1 MTSRPAE
8 MYNLDIQNALSI
20 APDECGV
27 YTLFDCN
34 FNPVYFGKAEK
45 QTLKQRLLQHIHSR
59 DECMKSACFFSVEIV
74 NKPGKAVMKK
84 LKAYEAAHGTMPE
97 CHEKL
102 VKNAENIARMLAID
116 GVLTT
121 AFLN

>member
-8 MYNLDIQNALSI
+8 MHNLDIENTLSL
-20 APDECGV
+20 APDECGI
-27 YTLFDCN
+27 YTLFDSN
-34 FNPVYFGKAEK
+34 YNAVYFGKAEK
-45 QTLKQRLLQHIHSR
+45 QTLRQRLLQHIQSC
-59 DECMKSACFFSVEIV
+59 DECLKSACFFSVEV
-74 NKPGKAVMKK
+74 VKNPGKVVMKK
-84 LKAYEAAHGTMPE
+84 LKAYEAAHGRMPE

-102 VKNAENIARMLAID
+102 LNNAANIARMLAID

>member
-1 MTSRPAE
+1 MHF
-8 MYNLDIQNALSI
+8 LDIENAQSM
-20 APDECGV
+20 APEDFGV

-34 FNPVYFGKAEK
+34 YNAVYFGKAEK
-45 QTLKQRLLQHIHSR
+45 QTLRKRLIQHIESC

-74 NKPGKAVMKK
+74 NNPGKLVQKK
-84 LKAYEAAHGTMPE
+84 LKEFESINGKLPE

-102 VKNAENIARMLAID
+102 ERNAKNIARLLAID

-121 AFLN
+121 AFLS